1 MVISRRNKPDKEK
14 ATPRAHSRSILVCL
28 QHGKGA
34 SMAKAEYSE
43 TGSRRGSERRNDG
56 WRVVVM
62 GLTYSFLMLR
72 KGFGFYREKERHSS
86 PGQRSDRV

>member
-14 ATPRAHSRSILVCL
+14 ATPRAHGRSILVCL

-43 TGSRRGSERRNDG
+43 TGSRRGSERRND
-56 WRVVVM
+56 
-62 GLTYSFLMLR
+62 
-72 KGFGFYREKERHSS
+72 
-86 PGQRSDRV
+86 